1 MRIKHLAI
9 FFAFLMTANV
19 VSATDYTPEMVQNPR
34 LISDQNW
41 VANPDGVL
49 SAACVTTL
57 NQKIT
62 ALEQKNG
69 VEIGVAALSSI
80 EGDDEYAFANRLFNT
95 WKIGKEG
102 KNSGI
107 LILLVTDIRSVKIET
122 GVGVEGLLPDA
133 FCNEVLEKNIYSRAR
148 SVEMETLIKDGTL
161 DRAMVGI
168 VDDLSVRLTTDEAM
182 GELLLNTSS
191 PRVQYGGWLADY
203 LMLAFLVLII
213 FAFISYKK
221 MRSLHGNNGEKYK
234 QMAILTVIS
243 IFLAVIFPLPMYFFA
258 RYLRKKRYEIR
269 YTPMSCAK
277 CGALMQFVPKNKEN
291 KFLTASEKV
300 EKRLKT
306 VNYDVWFCPKCNN
319 TLKIPY
325 KSKQSEYETCPQ
337 CGAVAFHETS
347 DRIIKQATTR
357 RDGQGCRTYTCAYCK
372 HQKLENYTIPREVEV
387 EAPIIVTTDNNN
399 ERSNN
404 EQSNDGHSVGGSG
417 FGGGF
422 SGGGGAG
429 GKF

>member
-49 SAACVTTL
+49 SAACVATL

-69 VEIGVAALSSI
+69 VEIGIAALGSI
-80 EGDDEYAFANRLFNT
+80 EGDDEYAFANQLFNT

-102 KNSGI
+102 KNSGV
-107 LILLVTDIRSVKIET
+107 LILLVIDIRAVKIET
-122 GVGVEGLLPDA
+122 GVGVEGILPDA

-148 SVEMETLIKDGTL
+148 GVEMETLIKDGTL
-161 DRAMVGI
+161 DSAMIGI
-168 VDDLSVRLTTDEAM
+168 VDDLSARLTTDEAM

-277 CGALMQFVPKNKEN
+277 CGATMQFIPDNQQNKY
-291 KFLTASEKV
+291 LSASEKV
-300 EKRLKT
+300 EEKLKN
-306 VNYDVWFCPKCNN
+306 VDYDIWLCPKCQN

-325 KSKQSEYETCPQ
+325 KSPHTEYEVCPQ
-337 CGAVAFHETS
+337 CGAITFHQTG
-347 DRIIKQATTR
+347 DRIISQATTR
-357 RDGQGCRTYTCAYCK
+357 REGQGCRTYTCAYCK